1 MNEKKTCKIIL
12 MEDLE
17 RIVDRMHCCTAMLS
31 VLIDS
36 ESAGTNSTSVH
47 ALCGVNDLLKL
58 SCDLLEAVMEDA
70 AVYTERGAQ
79 QDRI

>member
-1 MNEKKTCKIIL
+1 MSENKTCKIIL

-17 RIVDRMHCCTAMLS
+17 RIVDRMHCCNAMLS

-36 ESAGTNSTSVH
+36 ESAGTNSTTVH

-70 AVYTERGAQ
+70 KVFNG
-79 QDRI
+79 